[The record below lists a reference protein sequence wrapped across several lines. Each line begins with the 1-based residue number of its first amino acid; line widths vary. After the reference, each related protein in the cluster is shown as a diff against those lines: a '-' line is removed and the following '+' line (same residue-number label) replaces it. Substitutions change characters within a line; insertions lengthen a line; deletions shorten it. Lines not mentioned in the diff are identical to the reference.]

1 MKTIKM
7 RINKK
12 SHSKCIVCGNTNK
25 NSLEIYDIAIGDKM
39 VTICDLCNDQLFRK
53 TLKATV
59 MLQGRLK
66 DKHDMAIIRKRNMM
80 LKPSMSI
87 NQALD
92 KDTETDKKKKK
103 KK

>member
-12 SHSKCIVCGNTNK
+12 SNSKCIVCGNTNK
-25 NSLEIYDIAIGDKM
+25 NSLEIYDIAIGDKI

-80 LKPSMSI
+80 LKSSMSI

-92 KDTETDKKKKK
+92 TETDAEIETE
-103 KK
+103 

>member
-12 SHSKCIVCGNTNK
+12 SNSKCIVCGNTNK
-25 NSLEIYDIAIGDKM
+25 NSLEIYDIAIGDKI

-92 KDTETDKKKKK
+92 KNTDAEIEEETE
-103 KK
+103 

>member
-1 MKTIKM
+1 M

-12 SHSKCIVCGNTNK
+12 SNSKCIVCGNTNK
-25 NSLEIYDIAIGDKM
+25 NSLEIYDIAIGDKI

-59 MLQGRLK
+59 ILQGRLK
-66 DKHDMAIIRKRNMM
+66 DKHDMAIIRKRNTM
-80 LKPSMSI
+80 LKSSMSI

-92 KDTETDKKKKK
+92 TEEET
-103 KK
+103 